1 MILDRALF
9 LAGPTAVGKSAIA
22 FSLARRIQGEIIS
35 VDSMQV
41 YRGLDVGTAKPTQAE
56 QTLVPHHLVD
66 ILDVTEAFDAATWA
80 RKAEVA
86 ADEIRGRG
94 RPAIFCGGTGLYFQA
109 LLEGLGQAPASDP
122 AVRREIEQTPLSDL
136 LEELRQTDPQLY
148 ERMDRQN
155 ARRVIRAVEVIRL
168 SGQAYSAQR
177 ATWRGG
183 SRGSEFGPAKYTAGG
198 CFFAIERAKEDL
210 RRRIEGRVDA
220 MFERGLVEETK
231 RLMAQGLSQN
241 RTAIQAIGYRQVIE
255 HLRGNRTLE
264 ETIAPIKQ
272 RTWQLA
278 RRQLNW
284 FRNQMNFEWI
294 MLDPMENPE
303 TVAERLANAAG
314 LPARCK
320 PA

>member
-1 MILDRALF
+1 MILDQVLF

-41 YRGLDVGTAKPTQAE
+41 YRGLDVGTAKPTRAE
-56 QTLVPHHLVD
+56 QTLVPHHVVD
-66 ILDVTEAFDAATWA
+66 ILDVTEAFDAAAWA
-80 RKAEVA
+80 RKAEAA
-86 ADEIRGRG
+86 ADEIRSRG

-109 LLEGLGQAPASDP
+109 ILEGLGEAPASDP
-122 AVRREIEQTPLSDL
+122 AVRHEIEQTPLSDL
-136 LEELRQTDPQLY
+136 LEELRQKDPQLY
-148 ERMDRQN
+148 DQMDRQN
-155 ARRVIRAVEVIRL
+155 PRRVVRAVEVIRL

-183 SRGSEFGPAKYTAGG
+183 NRGSESGPAKQTPGAR
-198 CFFAIERAKEDL
+198 FFALERAREDL
-210 RRRIEGRVDA
+210 CRRIEQRVDA

-231 RLMAQGLSQN
+231 RLLAQGLAQN
-241 RTAIQAIGYRQVIE
+241 RTASQAIGYRQVIE
-255 HLRGNRTLE
+255 HLRSDRSLE
-264 ETIAPIKQ
+264 ETIALIKQ

-284 FRNQMNFEWI
+284 FRNQMKFEWI

-314 LPARCK
+314 LPAR
-320 PA
+320 